1 MDTLALD
8 VALIVL
14 ATARLTRLAVVDTIA
29 VGFRNAA
36 RWVGRTLAG
45 TRGLVWADDLVSCPH
60 CVGFWLSAAV
70 VVSYAW
76 WAGPTWRVVAGA
88 LAVSYAVGHLVAH
101 FDLDG
106 TDD

>member
-1 MDTLALD
+1 MDTLLLD

-14 ATARLTRLAVVDTIA
+14 AAARLTRLAVVDSIA
-29 VGFRNAA
+29 VTFRNGA
-36 RWVGRTLAG
+36 RRVGRTLAG

-60 CVGFWLSAAV
+60 CIGAWLSAAV
-70 VVSYAW
+70 VVSYAA
-76 WAGPTWRVVAGA
+76 WAGPTWRIAAGA
-88 LAVSYAVGHLVAH
+88 LAVSYAVGHMVAH